1 LPTNHLQDNMRSIL
15 LFSLAFI
22 FGITGCDL
30 DRRITVNEVGAPV
43 SLNSSLPRLYTDNTG
58 TVFMSWVEEVDD
70 MAYLKFSSFS
80 GDTWSEPATV
90 ASDSTWFVN
99 WADYPSVIAR
109 DKTPMAA
116 HWLNKVEGGAYAYH
130 INMSVYDEGWS
141 PAFTSHQDDTPTEHG
156 FVSMAP
162 ASDSTYAAI
171 WLDGRQTHD
180 REDDQYSDL
189 NKAMT
194 LRGAIINTNA
204 EIVEKFLIDDSVCD
218 CCNTAITKTENGFLA
233 AYRNRTRDEIR
244 DIYVTSYVD
253 GVWSEP
259 KPVHADNWSIGA
271 CPVNGPAVDAYGN
284 TAAVAWFTG
293 AEGTPHVQFAIS
305 KDHGK
310 TFEAPISLDN
320 DSPLGRVDL
329 NMTENKIW
337 VSWLS
342 PAENGAELKIRSYT
356 HDGEEIAST
365 TVHDLS
371 RSRSSGFPH
380 ISELDSGLMIAYTDV
395 TGEIPRVR
403 TLILE

>member
-1 LPTNHLQDNMRSIL
+1 
-15 LFSLAFI
+15 LF
-22 FGITGCDL
+22 
-30 DRRITVNEVGAPV
+30 
-43 SLNSSLPRLYTDNTG
+43 TDNTG
-58 TVFMSWVEEVDD
+58 TVFLSWVEENETSSE
-70 MAYLKFSSFS
+70 LKYATFNNDSWSSI
-80 GDTWSEPATV
+80 ATLS
-90 ASDSTWFVN
+90 SDSTWFLN

-109 DKTPMAA
+109 NGKPLAT
-116 HWLNKVEGGAYAYH
+116 HWLNKVEGGTYAYH
-130 INMSVYDEGWS
+130 INMATYNDGWS
-141 PAFTSHQDDTPTEHG
+141 DAFTPHQDDTPTEHG

-233 AYRNRTRDEIR
+233 AYRNRTGDEIR
-244 DIYVTSYVD
+244 DIYVTSYVG

-310 TFEAPISLDN
+310 TFEAPISLDK

-365 TVHDLS
+365 TVHGLS

-380 ISELDSGLMIAYTDV
+380 ISESGSGLMIAYTDV
-395 TGEIPRVR
+395 TGEIPGVR